1 MDLLKS
7 ILGFSVVSFILWAS
21 LVFSQQA
28 EEQPVTQVKDTDQ
41 AEEIEKEPS
50 STKPAE
56 NKGSGS
62 EELKPLS
69 VPSRIRAHGNISLPQ
84 DI

>member
-1 MDLLKS
+1 MDSLKF
-7 ILGFSVVSFILWAS
+7 ILVSSVVSFILCAS
-21 LVFSQQA
+21 LVFSQQT

-41 AEEIEKEPS
+41 EEEIEKEAS
-50 STKPAE
+50 STQPAE